1 MRHFSGN
8 LFSTPLWASDLGQ
21 GQTAVLSLVW
31 QDSDGLFLLNRDW
44 PSLCWP
50 NPDLAAWGDLCDC
63 LLAKGKFTKHD
74 VVAVN
79 PQCHHYLHRHGT
91 VHRDLKYAWFLL
103 SLCFFTHVTDP
114 KTSSTAPRTPTVTL
128 SSSTLACESSIRF
141 PPLCSFIFFI
151 EPNSTPP
158 TSNSPL
164 SPALLATSLPKSSK
178 TPGTENPST
187 SGPQVTYTHARK
199 RTRPIISLHIR
210 ATVTAIEVLLTFIRF
225 TMTYKTQ
232 MAFGDG
238 MPSHISHMK
247 TSTRLLYV
255 FYRDGTLLFIP
266 WVEN

>member
-1 MRHFSGN
+1 M
-8 LFSTPLWASDLGQ
+8 
-21 GQTAVLSLVW
+21 
-31 QDSDGLFLLNRDW
+31 
-44 PSLCWP
+44 
-50 NPDLAAWGDLCDC
+50 
-63 LLAKGKFTKHD
+63 
-74 VVAVN
+74 
-79 PQCHHYLHRHGT
+79 
-91 VHRDLKYAWFLL
+91 
-103 SLCFFTHVTDP
+103 
-114 KTSSTAPRTPTVTL
+114 TL

-266 WVEN
+266 